1 MKPSVKLTT
10 ALLYTLLVW
19 GVLWIGAI
27 GVALHWE
34 FPQ

>member
-1 MKPSVKLTT
+1 MMKMKLTT
-10 ALLYTLLVW
+10 LLGLTVLVW
-19 GVLWIGAI
+19 GVLWIMAV